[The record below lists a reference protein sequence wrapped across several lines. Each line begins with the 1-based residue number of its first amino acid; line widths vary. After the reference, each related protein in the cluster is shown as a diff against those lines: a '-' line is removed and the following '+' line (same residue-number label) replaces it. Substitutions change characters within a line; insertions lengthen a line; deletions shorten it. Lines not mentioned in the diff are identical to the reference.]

1 MVPAGALDEAPR
13 PYKHGF
19 NPREQSGARER
30 AGKHFISATLS
41 CCGEKC
47 FCNSPRDTLLGMRH
61 VLFLVL
67 LICGLW
73 AFDKVAFDGRNG
85 TAVWSEANYK
95 AKMFQ
100 YEVDYW
106 LKRNLGR

>member
-1 MVPAGALDEAPR
+1 
-13 PYKHGF
+13 
-19 NPREQSGARER
+19 
-30 AGKHFISATLS
+30 
-41 CCGEKC
+41 
-47 FCNSPRDTLLGMRH
+47 MRH